1 MGLKYPTDLEAWGK
15 WQANSKP
22 ERRVKDFVQVCLRLV
37 PRKNSGV
44 AQEAAEPQAGI
55 LHLRGSSPRLLV
67 VLDSTSPT
75 SLSSL
80 VRPLQFLGDGDI
92 AVWAPQD
99 VSAQLPGQSDKWR
112 CEPASEMDLGALTEV
127 VTVMALGHYMGFGGA
142 AYRLTQ
148 RTGARFVTV
157 QHGLHTPY
165 APPLAP
171 GTHLLAFSEADAHF
185 WISDRTDVTYD
196 VVGSQLFW
204 DAAQKPKVDITE
216 LGEPVV
222 FLGQMHGAELPRAS
236 FVRATLKFVK
246 KHRAVYRPHP
256 QEKDKLSR
264 VVHALMKK
272 IGVTIDESQQPL
284 NQVNNPVV
292 AIFSTG
298 IIEAAIRGVPSWA
311 YHPDP
316 PEWLTEFWER
326 YGMSQWGDSPTPSP
340 SLPQIEPARSIAT
353 IITQQLEK

>member
-1 MGLKYPTDLEAWGK
+1 
-15 WQANSKP
+15 
-22 ERRVKDFVQVCLRLV
+22 
-37 PRKNSGV
+37 
-44 AQEAAEPQAGI
+44 
-55 LHLRGSSPRLLV
+55 
-67 VLDSTSPT
+67 
-75 SLSSL
+75 
-80 VRPLQFLGDGDI
+80 
-92 AVWAPQD
+92 
-99 VSAQLPGQSDKWR
+99 
-112 CEPASEMDLGALTEV
+112 MDLCALTEV

>member
-1 MGLKYPTDLEAWGK
+1 MGLKYPADLDAWSK
-15 WQANSKP
+15 WQASSKP
-22 ERRVKDFVQVCLRLV
+22 ERRAKDFLRGFLRLANE
-37 PRKNSGV
+37 KTSESNQGAANSVTGT
-44 AQEAAEPQAGI
+44 

-80 VRPLQFLGDGDI
+80 VRPLHFLDDVDI
-92 AVWAPQD
+92 AVWAPED
-99 VSAQLPGQSDKWR
+99 VSAQLPDHVTEWR
-112 CEPASEMDLGALTEV
+112 CEPATETSLDALTDV
-127 VTVMALGHYMGFGGA
+127 RAVMALGHYMGFGGA

-246 KHRAVYRPHP
+246 KHGAVYRPHP

-272 IGVTIDESQQPL
+272 MGVTIDESQQPL

-316 PEWLTEFWER
+316 PEWLMEFWER